1 MAYSGSSPSL
11 SRESEKCKA
20 FLPALGSFQVVWGFG
35 PCLLEPAGRS
45 RKSSAVDQ
53 PRGGEALLLLGPKRG
68 QGRRRTFV
76 WALLRARNY
85 TWYLKVSFGVRLEAR
100 MMICLSTPFT
110 VVTWRMTFPPGCLGV
125 LPYHPRGPQHPLLPP
140 ETLSFFPL
148 LGGHHESHL
157 PCAVLLWMLWA

>member
-1 MAYSGSSPSL
+1 MAYSGSSPSP

-20 FLPALGSFQVVWGFG
+20 FWLALGSFQVVWGFG
-35 PCLLEPAGRS
+35 PWPPEPAGRS
-45 RKSSAVDQ
+45 RNSAVDQ
-53 PRGGEALLLLGPKRG
+53 PRGGEALLLLGPETG

-76 WALLRARNY
+76 WALLRARNF

-100 MMICLSTPFT
+100 MIICLSTPFT

-125 LPYHPRGPQHPLLPP
+125 LPYHPCGPQHPLSPP
-140 ETLSFFPL
+140 ETVLFPL
-148 LGGHHESHL
+148 LGGHGESHL